1 MKYIPGTIKRKNIS
15 VCVRVYIY
23 ILEIKRRNLYLRFS
37 MMI

>member
-23 ILEIKRRNLYLRFS
+23 IYLKLKEETC
-37 MMI
+37 I